1 MPGGDMLLVAD
12 YVRER
17 SDFILVG
24 PEGQIVIVD
33 NYFSMANPRTLTTA
47 GGARTTG
54 DLVQNWPAPLHPVNT
69 LNQPTSKMSPSVK
82 SRRSMARVKSFART
96 AHQKSW
102 KPVYLFIKAI
112 RWSPRTVPPLA

>member
-1 MPGGDMLLVAD
+1 MLLFAD

-24 PEGQIVIVD
+24 PEDQTVIVD
-33 NYFSMANPRTLTTA
+33 NYFLIASPRALTTA
-47 GGARTTG
+47 GGARAPG
-54 DLVQNWPAPLHPVNT
+54 DFVQNWPAPLHPVNT
-69 LNQPTSKMSPSVK
+69 LNQATSKVSPSVK